1 MNGGNGGAV
10 ALTKKYI
17 KKVALAVLFSLTL
30 AGCGQQVSFEKIDY
44 KGHVRI
50 ENDGV
55 GYCFKIPEDW
65 EIRLKLEGS
74 DVVCLAPTSTGFHES
89 IVATSIPGSKL
100 TDPGE
105 AIKKQLGVLGSNL
118 EILEPWSESDKPVV
132 VTLAHS
138 KFSEEPLGQ
147 MLFLHLREDGS
158 GVLIT
163 CTTTKSALEKR
174 REFFTS
180 VAESAKY
187 KLDECTGPSGVP
199 KVFPTPEV
207 TFSPKPS

>member
-1 MNGGNGGAV
+1 M

-17 KKVALAVLFSLTL
+17 KKAAVAVLFSLLLT
-30 AGCGQQVSFEKIDY
+30 GCGQQVSFEKIDY
-44 KGHVRI
+44 KGHVRV
-50 ENDGV
+50 ENEGG
-55 GYCFKIPEDW
+55 GYCFKIPKDW

-74 DVVCLAPTSTGFHES
+74 DVVCLAPTSSGFRES
-89 IVATSIPGSKL
+89 IVATAIPGSKL

-105 AIKKQLGVLGSNL
+105 AVKKQLGVLGNNV
-118 EILEPWSESDKPVV
+118 EVLEPWSESDKPVV

-138 KFSEEPLGQ
+138 EFSEDPLGQ
-147 MLFLHLREDGS
+147 MLFLHLKEDGS
-158 GVLIT
+158 GVLLT
-163 CTTTKSALEKR
+163 CTTTKSALEER
-174 REFFTS
+174 REFFSS

-187 KLDECTGPSGVP
+187 NLDECTGPGGVP

>member
-1 MNGGNGGAV
+1 M
-10 ALTKKYI
+10 ALTKTYI
-17 KKVALAVLFSLTL
+17 KNVVLATLFSLFLT
-30 AGCGQQVSFEKIDY
+30 GCGQQVSFEKIDY
-44 KGHVRI
+44 KGHVRV
-50 ENDGV
+50 ENEGV

-74 DVVCLAPTSTGFHES
+74 DVVCLAPTSSGFRES
-89 IVATSIPGSKL
+89 IVATTLTGSKL

-105 AIKKQLGVLGSNL
+105 AVKNQLGVLGSNV

-147 MLFLHLREDGS
+147 MLFLHLKEDGS
-158 GVLIT
+158 GVLLT
-163 CTTTKSALEKR
+163 CTTTKSALETR

-187 KLDECTGPSGVP
+187 NLEECTGPSGVP